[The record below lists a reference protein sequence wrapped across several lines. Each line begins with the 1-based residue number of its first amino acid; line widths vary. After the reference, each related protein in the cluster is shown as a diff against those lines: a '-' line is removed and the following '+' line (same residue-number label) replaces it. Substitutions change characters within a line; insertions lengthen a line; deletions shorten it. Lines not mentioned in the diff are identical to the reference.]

1 MRKIDISELI
11 DFIDASFQDNEV
23 DYITSSWVSPEEM
36 MEEASSNVNFKKLS
50 RYPAII
56 EEYHNWLRISSYK
69 DLYAFVGIKPVY
81 LRDIDHVLLNI
92 LMYITDNCSVVGLK
106 QMITDGIKDFV
117 EDVVIRTLDDVLEE
131 IECRKKEFKEHYDS
145 PIVSPQLRWNKKYKT
160 TELEKYTPI
169 IAINDLVNRNYVVC
183 AIPNEKVEMFLRQDS
198 RTDKVIAEYNSLE
211 EMVEDGWRMGT

>member
-11 DFIDASFQDNEV
+11 DFIDASFDKNDV
-23 DYITSSWVSPEEM
+23 YYLTSSWVSLKEV
-36 MEEASSNVNFKKLS
+36 MEEANSKANFKKLS
-50 RYPAII
+50 RYPDII
-56 EEYHNWLRISSYK
+56 KEYPNWLRISSYK

-81 LRDIDHVLLNI
+81 LRDTGTVQLHF
-92 LMYITDNCSVVGLK
+92 LMYITDNCPEGDIRRIIVN
-106 QMITDGIKDFV
+106 GIKDFE

-131 IECRKKEFKEHYDS
+131 IERRKQEFKEHYDS

-183 AIPNEKVEMFLRQDS
+183 AIPNKKVEFMLMQLN
-198 RTDKVIAEYNSLE
+198 RTDKVLAEYDSLE
-211 EMVEDGWRMGT
+211 KMVEDGWCMGS

>member
-1 MRKIDISELI
+1 MRKIDIYGLI

-36 MEEASSNVNFKKLS
+36 MEEANSKANFKKLS
-50 RYPAII
+50 RYPDII
-56 EEYHNWLRISSYK
+56 KEYPNWLRISSYK

-81 LRDIDHVLLNI
+81 LRDINHVLLKI
-92 LMYITDNCSVVGLK
+92 LIYITDNCSVVGLK
-106 QMITDGIKDFV
+106 QMITDGIKDSG
-117 EDVVIRTLDDVLEE
+117 EDAVIRTLDDVLEE

-145 PIVSPQLRWNKKYKT
+145 PIASPQLRWNKKYKT

-183 AIPNEKVEMFLRQDS
+183 AIPNKKVEFMLMQFN
-198 RTDKVIAEYNSLE
+198 RTDKVLAEYDSLE
-211 EMVEDGWRMGT
+211 KMVEDGWCMGS